1 MRIAAALIATM
12 LVGAAQVG
20 PAHVSAAHAQT
31 TPARESFISVAGEGH
46 VNVAPDYAEFFAD
59 VVTRGESLEAA
70 TRLHTDRAAKATA
83 ALRALAKH
91 NVSVE
96 RSSFRLEQVRGAARP
111 PEKKQAA
118 PEYRATTTFAL
129 KANQL
134 SSLNEVISA
143 VAAAGVFEVRT
154 VRYGINDEQRAID
167 DARREAVKN
176 ARRQAEVYAD
186 AAGVKLAEILE
197 IFDGVAQNLGSEASL
212 RAATPNVQVSP
223 PATIPFRA
231 GINIKWRIVAKP

>member
-1 MRIAAALIATM
+1 MRIAVALILAM
-12 LVGAAQVG
+12 VAG
-20 PAHVSAAHAQT
+20 AAHAQT
-31 TPARESFISVAGEGH
+31 TPTRDTFIAVAGEGR
-46 VNVAPDYAEFFAD
+46 VNVAPEFAEFFAD
-59 VVTRGESLEAA
+59 VVTRADSLEAA
-70 TRLHTDRAAKATA
+70 TKQHTERTAKAAA
-83 ALRALAKH
+83 ALRGMAKH

-96 RSSFRLEQVRGAARP
+96 RSSFRLEQSRPPARP
-111 PEKKQAA
+111 AGQKQA
-118 PEYRATTTFAL
+118 PTEYRAITTFSL

-134 SSLNEVISA
+134 AALNDVISSI
-143 VAAAGVFEVRT
+143 AATGVFEVRT
-154 VRYGINDEQRAID
+154 IRYGIKDEERAID
-167 DARREAVKN
+167 DARRAAVRN

-231 GINIKWRIVAKP
+231 GINIKWRIVSRP

>member
-1 MRIAAALIATM
+1 MMRIAAALIATM

-20 PAHVSAAHAQT
+20 TAHTQT

-46 VNVAPDYAEFFAD
+46 VNIAPEYAEFFAD

-70 TRLHTDRAAKATA
+70 TRLHNDRAAKATA
-83 ALRALAKH
+83 ALRALTKY

-111 PEKKQAA
+111 PDKKQAS

-143 VAAAGVFEVRT
+143 IAAAAVFEVRT

-231 GINIKWRIVAKP
+231 GINIKWRIVSKP

>member
-20 PAHVSAAHAQT
+20 AAHVGATYAQT
-31 TPARESFISVAGEGH
+31 TPARESFIAVAGEGH

-59 VVTRGESLEAA
+59 VVTRGDSLEAA

-91 NVSVE
+91 NVNVE

-111 PEKKQAA
+111 PEKKAS

-134 SSLNEVISA
+134 ASLNEVISA
-143 VAAAGVFEVRT
+143 IAAAGVFEVRT

-167 DARREAVKN
+167 DARREAVKS

-212 RAATPNVQVSP
+212 RAATPNVQVAP

-231 GINIKWRIVAKP
+231 GINIKWRIVAK